1 VTRQLFVLERYE
13 PTGGFVS
20 PQSVAPLATAA
31 TRLVAAVYVP
41 ADEVVLVFVEAP
53 DEAAAAAAAQG
64 AGWRID
70 RLNVA
75 VWITPATQIEEE

>member
-1 VTRQLFVLERYE
+1 VTWQLFVLERYE
-13 PTGGFVS
+13 SEGGQVT
-20 PQSVAPLATAA
+20 PQSVAPLTTAA
-31 TRLVAAVYVP
+31 TRAVAAIWLP
-41 ADEVVLVFVEAP
+41 ADEVVLVLVEAP
-53 DEAAAAAAAQG
+53 DEAAAAAAAHA